1 MLFLNGPN
9 VNCRGELETFKEIQK
24 ETADTTIQYQP
35 LGSIQA
41 ERISKLIIRSA
52 CKGDWLLLDNLQLA
66 INDLPNLLKFVEDM
80 YEGDVQAKAQLKKSA
95 EAQIQTVFEKVKLN
109 QDISA
114 DESTILEIIKAV
126 E

>member
-1 MLFLNGPN
+1 M
-9 VNCRGELETFKEIQK
+9 QK

-80 YEGDVQAKAQLKKSA
+80 YEGDVHAKAQLKKSA